1 MSENVT
7 PFRFPNT
14 YLNKGVETGV
24 ISHDGYFRAVK
35 ARLVIDSV
43 FKFHKYIRI
52 FMESGVFV
60 TCVVFW
66 LGRRAID
73 VLDYLPP

>member
-1 MSENVT
+1 MSGNVT
-7 PFRFPNT
+7 LFLFPNT
-14 YLNKGVETGV
+14 QLNEGVEIEV
-24 ISHDGYFRAVK
+24 IGHDGYFRAIK
-35 ARLVIDSV
+35 ACLVINSV

-52 FMESGVFV
+52 LMESGVFV